1 MTTGF
6 QSSLWPLVFLLL
18 FAVEMPLLCSVVG
31 LPPLYVAF
39 TRVRGHHP
47 LSAIAVCRSGKFV
60 FCPIALRTLVGFRFA
75 GVGCFQVLLI
85 AVQAKN
91 SPRQSCS
98 GLACTLLNLAA
109 VFSSALNKA
118 CMTLSAASL
127 ATESMAFSFGKTTS
141 SSCRGHIASYA
152 LESLHDALYLRPTS
166 CWTD

>member
-1 MTTGF
+1 MIFFTFIDVPIFVRCGTASFTTGCG
-6 QSSLWPLVFLLL
+6 SSPLCG
-18 FAVEMPLLCSVVG
+18 P
-31 LPPLYVAF
+31 F
-39 TRVRGHHP
+39 TQERGCHP
-47 LSAIAVCRSGKFV
+47 LSAVAVNGSDMFFV
-60 FCPIALRTLVGFRFA
+60 CPIALRTLVGFRFA

-85 AVQAKN
+85 AVQAKY

-127 ATESMAFSFGKTTS
+127 ATESMAFSFGKTTL